1 MKKSVLALALVAAG
15 LMGSAQ
21 AALVTIPFQ
30 YQLDFVDPTVAAELN
45 FAASGLFS
53 GSVSYDD
60 ASAPDALGIYD
71 ATGLN
76 ISFGSFSFTE
86 ADNISGFPAGVG
98 VGATSN
104 LTALF
109 FETGLTLTQAAGA
122 GSYLLVF
129 DGVGARMTP
138 SGDTLDYKV
147 TASAVP
153 VPAALPLFLAGLS
166 VMGYIGRRRRQAEAG

>member
-1 MKKSVLALALVAAG
+1 MKKSALALAVVAAG

-21 AALVTIPFQ
+21 AAKVTIPFQ
-30 YQLDFVDPTVAAELN
+30 YQLDFVESTVAAELN
-45 FAASGLFS
+45 FAANGLFS

-60 ASAPDALGIYD
+60 TGAPDSLGIYD

-86 ADNISGFPAGVG
+86 ADNISPFPVGVG

-109 FETGLTLTQAAGA
+109 FETGLTLTQQPGA

-129 DGVGARMTP
+129 DGIGARMTP
-138 SGDTLDYKV
+138 EGNTFDYKV

-153 VPAALPLFLAGLS
+153 APAALPLFLAGLS
-166 VMGYIGRRRRQAEAG
+166 VLTYVGRRRRLAEAV